1 LLGPKW
7 LQEVQRLC
15 LTAEVAMSFSLTT
28 GAERRWERLGSLCP
42 VLKELII
49 LFGDDLISECPA
61 EGAGID
67 VLV

>member
-1 LLGPKW
+1 
-7 LQEVQRLC
+7 
-15 LTAEVAMSFSLTT
+15 MSFSLTT
-28 GAERRWERLGSLCP
+28 GAEHRWERLGSLCP

>member
-1 LLGPKW
+1 
-7 LQEVQRLC
+7 LC
-15 LTAEVAMSFSLTT
+15 LTAEVAVSFSLTT
-28 GAERRWERLGSLCP
+28 GAEGRWGRLGSLCP

-49 LFGDDLISECPA
+49 LFGGDLISECLA